1 MHDLAHVPNILHA
14 HARISPTEISVLRLL
29 FSFFPLSIPAF
40 INASIHPSC
49 LSFLFFS
56 KYCLPACPFLTPLHR
71 TQTGDTDLHRRA
83 VEAVQNWSEGFRQSV
98 ENGDAELRLF
108 VDTLVQLKAQGV
120 RFPTYDPSEAPSYSN
135 GPLQGSVDAGE
146 IKNA

>member
-1 MHDLAHVPNILHA
+1 MHP
-14 HARISPTEISVLRLL
+14 
-29 FSFFPLSIPAF
+29 SIPLV
-40 INASIHPSC
+40 S
-49 LSFLFFS
+49 LSFFFS